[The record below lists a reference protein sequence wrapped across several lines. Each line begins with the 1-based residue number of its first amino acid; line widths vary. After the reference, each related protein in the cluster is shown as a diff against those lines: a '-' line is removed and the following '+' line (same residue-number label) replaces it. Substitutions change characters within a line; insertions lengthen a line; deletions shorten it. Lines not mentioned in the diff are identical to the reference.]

1 MSAITAKASRKM
13 KKYAVLTREPRCF
26 LGSFDFSW
34 EQRKFSDLYAPLVE
48 RNSDLLPYNKTLS
61 VATMTYKTDGNGA
74 ADSSLAN
81 YKRLRTGDIAFEG
94 HTSKSFRYGRFVLN
108 DVGDGIMSP
117 RFSAL
122 RPLAQM
128 PTNFWKYYI
137 HYEPIMRKILVAS
150 TKAGTMMNELVIDEF
165 LKSSVLVPSIEE
177 QTRIG
182 SILKNIDNLITLH
195 QRKCALLFSPF
206 QALISMM
213 FTTSTFS
220 WEQRKFEEIAVRS
233 SVICSDDTLPR
244 VEYEDIVSGT
254 GRLNKDIYAKQSIKS
269 GIAFHQGDV
278 LYGKLRPYL
287 QNWLLPT
294 FDGLAVGDFWVL
306 QPQNADSSFLYRL
319 IQSRQFDE
327 VANQSTGT
335 KMPRADWK
343 LVSKTVFSIPSNI
356 SEQAAIGTYFTA
368 LDSLIT
374 LHQRK
379 CISFTGRAGRLI
391 STVNKK
397 RITSSWEQRKFSDI
411 TFPAGEKNRDNLPLE
426 SYSITNEHG
435 FVPQDEKFE
444 NGGTMREADKR
455 MYYIVSPN
463 SFAYNPARINVGSI
477 GYQNIGKNVIVSS
490 LYEVFKT
497 SEDVDDRLL
506 WHWFKSPDFQK
517 LIMQLQEGGV
527 RLYFYYDKLCMGEVS
542 LPSLEEQRKIGKL
555 FDTLDNLITLHQ
567 RKPFLMKWRNSDANR
582 NQTNRLVL

>member
-1 MSAITAKASRKM
+1 MS
-13 KKYAVLTREPRCF
+13 
-26 LGSFDFSW
+26 
-34 EQRKFSDLYAPLVE
+34 
-48 RNSDLLPYNKTLS
+48 
-61 VATMTYKTDGNGA
+61 GA
-74 ADSSLAN
+74 
-81 YKRLRTGDIAFEG
+81 
-94 HTSKSFRYGRFVLN
+94 
-108 DVGDGIMSP
+108 
-117 RFSAL
+117 
-122 RPLAQM
+122 
-128 PTNFWKYYI
+128 
-137 HYEPIMRKILVAS
+137 
-150 TKAGTMMNELVIDEF
+150 
-165 LKSSVLVPSIEE
+165 
-177 QTRIG
+177 
-182 SILKNIDNLITLH
+182 
-195 QRKCALLFSPF
+195 
-206 QALISMM
+206 
-213 FTTSTFS
+213 
-220 WEQRKFEEIAVRS
+220 
-233 SVICSDDTLPR
+233 
-244 VEYEDIVSGT
+244 
-254 GRLNKDIYAKQSIKS
+254 GRLNKDIYAKESSKS

-287 QNWLLPT
+287 QNWLLPA

-356 SEQAAIGTYFTA
+356 CEQAVIGTYFTA
-368 LDSLIT
+368 LDNLIT
-374 LHQRK
+374 LHQRQHFLHSTPD
-379 CISFTGRAGRLI
+379 ISLSVRLI
-391 STVNKK
+391 HPFY
-397 RITSSWEQRKFSDI
+397 TSSWEQRKFSDI
-411 TFPAGEKNRDNLPLE
+411 TFPAGEKNKDNLPLE

-567 RKPFLMKWRNSDANR
+567 RKGKAAVSGCSNDANNSKGVCCKAR
-582 NQTNRLVL
+582 DFGYKCHKKDEPNRFDA

>member
-34 EQRKFSDLYAPLVE
+34 EQRKLGDMMNVTSVKRIHQSDWTDSGVRFLRARDIVAAAKNEEPDDYLYISKEKYEEYSTLSGKVGV
-48 RNSDLLPYNKTLS
+48 SDLLVTGVGTIGVPYLVRNLEPLYFK
-61 VATMTYKTDGNGA
+61 DGNIIWFQNL
-74 ADSSLAN
+74 D
-81 YKRLRTGDIAFEG
+81 KI
-94 HTSKSFRYGRFVLN
+94 
-108 DVGDGIMSP
+108 DGKFLFYS
-117 RFSAL
+117 FSAEQIQGFINES
-122 RPLAQM
+122 AGIG
-128 PTNFWKYYI
+128 TVGTYTIESGKKT
-137 HYEPIMRKILVAS
+137 PISLPNQIEQAKV
-150 TKAGTMMNELVIDEF
+150 GEF
-165 LKSSVLVPSIEE
+165 FQQL
-177 QTRIG
+177 
-182 SILKNIDNLITLH
+182 DNLITLH

-206 QALISMM
+206 QAFISMM

-254 GRLNKDIYAKQSIKS
+254 GRLNKDIYAKQSSKS
-269 GIAFHQGDV
+269 GIVFHQGDV

-374 LHQRK
+374 LHQRQT
-379 CISFTGRAGRLI
+379 IVYAVIRSI
-391 STVNKK
+391 
-397 RITSSWEQRKFSDI
+397 RKVI
-411 TFPAGEKNRDNLPLE
+411 LAERQ
-426 SYSITNEHG
+426 Y
-435 FVPQDEKFE
+435 
-444 NGGTMREADKR
+444 
-455 MYYIVSPN
+455 
-463 SFAYNPARINVGSI
+463 FAPPMVR
-477 GYQNIGKNVIVSS
+477 
-490 LYEVFKT
+490 
-497 SEDVDDRLL
+497 
-506 WHWFKSPDFQK
+506 KSP
-517 LIMQLQEGGV
+517 
-527 RLYFYYDKLCMGEVS
+527 
-542 LPSLEEQRKIGKL
+542 
-555 FDTLDNLITLHQ
+555 
-567 RKPFLMKWRNSDANR
+567 
-582 NQTNRLVL
+582 